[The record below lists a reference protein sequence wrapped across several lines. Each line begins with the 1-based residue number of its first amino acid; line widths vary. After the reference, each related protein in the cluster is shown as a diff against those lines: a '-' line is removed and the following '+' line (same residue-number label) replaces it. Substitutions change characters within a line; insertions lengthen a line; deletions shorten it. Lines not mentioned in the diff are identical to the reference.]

1 MHENVGMA
9 ATTSPTLTIDDF
21 ENLPLEQVRNCELI
35 NGELVPVSGNT
46 PQHNIIRDLLIA
58 ILHPIMRRS
67 QLGMVIAEQE
77 FDFKGNAHA
86 PDVSFFGP
94 AKQASLNLRKRVQRF
109 VPDLAIEIVS
119 ESDTFAAV
127 GAKKDRYRKCGVQ
140 EVWIV
145 WPDTQ
150 EVLVYSDRG
159 DHILSGEAELSTE
172 LIPGFR
178 ISVRELFA
186 SE

>member
-1 MHENVGMA
+1 MN
-9 ATTSPTLTIDDF
+9 SID
-21 ENLPLEQVRNCELI
+21 
-35 NGELVPVSGNT
+35 GELVPIPGNT
-46 PQHNIIRDLLIA
+46 PQHNGIRDLLIA
-58 ILHPIMRRS
+58 ILRPIVRDGQFGR
-67 QLGMVIAEQE
+67 VYAEQE
-77 FDFKGNAHA
+77 YDFDGNAHA
-86 PDVSFFGP
+86 PDVSFFGT
-94 AKQASLNLRKRVQRF
+94 AKLSSRNLRKRVQRF

-119 ESDTFAAV
+119 ENDTFASV
-127 GAKKDRYRKCGVQ
+127 GMKRGRYRRCGVH

-159 DHILSGEAELSTE
+159 DFILSGDAELSTG

-186 SE
+186 DE